1 MGDVLDEDD
10 YIKEKIE
17 ENEHSE
23 WQQSDNEEGASSG
36 GDLSEEEGDSD
47 ERKKEEKK
55 LKRKQKFAVM
65 KEKKRQKQESVDHD
79 DNLDQSQLSAD
90 EMIGALLEH
99 MPESFIATSKHSGN
113 QFELSDF
120 FSPVLPSAT
129 ESLTKAPNP
138 FIRALSVGL
147 PNYKKLL
154 LGNNSNNKKAPKD
167 DNKASTLN
175 SNDYGCPMVLIICA
189 SAVRATEIIKSISA
203 RLIKCKIGKLFAK
216 HFKITEQIE
225 LLSKEIFPVCIGT
238 PNRLNKL
245 IEMGALHL
253 SKLKVVL
260 VDTTP
265 DKKQFTVLSLTEVRN
280 DMYEL
285 LYGSIFPERS
295 HLKIALVKD
304 SSSGEDGDEGEEGK
318 EKKEKRKP
326 NFHKNRESK
335 KKDNSSR
342 KGIINQNSSSSK

>member
-1 MGDVLDEDD
+1 MGDFLDEDD

-23 WQQSDNEEGASSG
+23 WQQSDDDEGAESG
-36 GDLSEEEGDSD
+36 GDQSD
-47 ERKKEEKK
+47 EEDVDNRKKEEKK

-65 KEKKRQKQESVDHD
+65 KEKKRQKLETSDND
-79 DNLDQSQLSAD
+79 ENLDQLQLSTD
-90 EMIGALLEH
+90 EMITALLQH

-113 QFELSDF
+113 EFELSDF
-120 FSPVLPSAT
+120 FSPILPSAT

-154 LGNNSNNKKAPKD
+154 LGSSNNSGKKGTKE
-167 DNKASTLN
+167 DNKTSTLT
-175 SNDYGCPMVLIICA
+175 SNDYGCPVVLIICA
-189 SAVRATEIIKSISA
+189 SANRATEIVKSISA

-225 LLSKEIFPVCIGT
+225 LLSKEIYPVCIGT

-253 SKLKVVL
+253 SKVKAVL
-260 VDTTP
+260 IDSTP
-265 DKKQFTVLSLTEVRN
+265 
-280 DMYEL
+280 
-285 LYGSIFPERS
+285 
-295 HLKIALVKD
+295 
-304 SSSGEDGDEGEEGK
+304 
-318 EKKEKRKP
+318 
-326 NFHKNRESK
+326 
-335 KKDNSSR
+335 
-342 KGIINQNSSSSK
+342 